1 MKNHNHKKTSHKT
14 HFGLH
19 VTIEKAVIKNIM
31 EKQELRALNTLTR
44 NDKNIEQLHFV
55 ENVGATQLFSMAQAE
70 HLYRNAKNSFG
81 DDRWRYG
88 QSKILE
94 AIKLGN
100 RRMLAK
106 APAADEFRK
115 LKENFPNF
123 AEVVDVLN
131 GAAALCRLSAEGY
144 LQIPPLLLLGP
155 PGVGKTA
162 FVQAFGKIAGLPFNR
177 LDIGMSSTGS
187 VLSGLSLDWGTGRTG
202 QIFNLLTESE
212 YANPIFMLDEI
223 DKSRGNYNAPVEPV
237 LLSLL
242 EPESAIC
249 FRDEAI
255 SLPINTSHIIWIAT
269 ANYIDQ
275 ISSPLLS
282 RFTVINI
289 QQPSPEQ
296 SKQVIQSIYHKIRND
311 KPWGFRF
318 PKTLNVEVVNKLS
331 LCPPRLASKNIQQA
345 FGVAAKNHR
354 TEILLEDLPVHTV
367 KKVNRIG
374 FI

>member
-1 MKNHNHKKTSHKT
+1 MKNHNHKTTSSKTN
-14 HFGLH
+14 FGLH
-19 VTIEKAVIKNIM
+19 VVIERAVIKNIK
-31 EKQELRALNTLTR
+31 ERQELRSLNTLTR
-44 NDKNIEQLHFV
+44 NDKNAEQLNFA
-55 ENVGATQLFSMAQAE
+55 ENVGSVELFSMCKAE
-70 HLYRNAKNSFG
+70 HFYRNAKNIFG

-94 AIKLGN
+94 AIKLGS
-100 RRMLAK
+100 RRSLAK
-106 APAADEFRK
+106 APTSDEFKK
-115 LKENFPNF
+115 LKESFPNF
-123 AEVVDVLN
+123 AEAINVIE
-131 GAAALCRLSAEGY
+131 GAAALSRLSPEGY

-177 LDIGMSSTGS
+177 LDIGTSSTGS
-187 VLSGLSLDWGTGRTG
+187 ILAGLSLDWGTGRTG

-212 YANPIFMLDEI
+212 YANPIIMLDEI

-275 ISSPLLS
+275 ISGPLLS

-289 QQPSPEQ
+289 QQSSPEQ
-296 SKQVIQSIYHKIRND
+296 SKHVIQSIYRKIRD
-311 KPWGFRF
+311 SKPWGFRF

-331 LCPPRLASKNIQQA
+331 LCPPRLASKNIQQT
-345 FGVAAKNHR
+345 FGTAAKSDR
-354 TEILLEDLPVHTV
+354 TEILPEDLPIHTV